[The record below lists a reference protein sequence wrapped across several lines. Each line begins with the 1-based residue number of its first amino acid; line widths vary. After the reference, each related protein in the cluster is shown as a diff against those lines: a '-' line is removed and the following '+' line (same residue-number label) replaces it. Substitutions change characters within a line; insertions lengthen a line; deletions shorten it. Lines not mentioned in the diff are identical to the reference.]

1 MSGKVSISGL
11 VSNLD
16 TDSIVSALV
25 SAYSVKKDK
34 YVKERTKLE
43 WKQDAWKELN
53 TKIFNFYKN
62 NLSNMRFSTAFSVKK
77 AESSST
83 KATVKADSSAVSG
96 TQKLKIK
103 QTATS
108 GYLTGAVVK
117 KVTDDGNKVAGDT
130 KLSEL
135 GVTDGSSISVTVNGE
150 EKNFTINGSN
160 TVNELVVQLKQ
171 AGLDAS
177 FDANNQRFFIS
188 SKVSGEKG
196 DFSLTSNNT
205 AGEELLKKLGI
216 NSVTAGDMKN
226 YRDKAAMT
234 DSELAAI
241 VETEYTK
248 RKTALHDITDTAA
261 MNKIKDA
268 LESARKKATDVNE
281 ALTKQNTLIDAK
293 LEAVSDVSGLTFSEK
308 SDLLE
313 VITGQIETLGAIE
326 NRTDAQ
332 NEELEKLQAK
342 RQVYLDATNDTFDE
356 TTYAEE
362 LNLQKTENND
372 IIAANTQTINTADA
386 ALADDDGFE
395 AYINAENTKITTSNN
410 ELKASLTDFYENQ
423 RSNAQAYVAKYG
435 AAFDLVNDP
444 DADKTSQAYKDA
456 AALLGMNEVG
466 GTGSVRIT
474 GQDAEIELNGA
485 TFISNTN
492 NFQVNGLTITAN
504 AVTEEGEEI
513 SITTETD
520 VQSIYNKI
528 KDFFKEYNE
537 LIKEMD
543 TLYNAASIKGYEPL
557 TDDEKE
563 AMTDKEVEKWE
574 QKIKDSILRRDDTL
588 RSVADAMKNAFQ
600 KSFEI
605 NGKKYSLSSFG
616 IKTAGYF
623 TAGANEKSMF
633 HIDGDAEDGLAGQTD
648 KLMAAIASD
657 PETVCS
663 FFNQLAQGVY
673 DTLYDKMRS
682 TTLSSVN
689 TVYNDKKMENDYRE
703 YTKTIKKWE
712 EKIEAYEEKYR
723 KQFTA
728 METALA
734 KLNSNSSALAG
745 LLGS

>member
-53 TKIFNFYKN
+53 TKIYNFYSK
-62 NLSNMRFSTAFSVKK
+62 NLSAMRFSTAFSVKK
-77 AESSST
+77 AQSSST

-117 KVTDDGNKVAGDT
+117 KTTDDGKKVTGDT

-135 GVTDGSSISVTVNGE
+135 GVADGSSISVTVNGE
-150 EKNFTINGSN
+150 EKNFTINGNN
-160 TVNELVVQLKQ
+160 TVNEMVVQLKQ

-177 FDANNQRFFIS
+177 FDENNQRFFIS
-188 SKVSGEKG
+188 SKVSGKKG

-205 AGEELLKKLGI
+205 AGEELLKNLGI
-216 NSVTAGDMKN
+216 NYVTAGDMKN

-248 RKTALHDITDTAA
+248 RKTALHDMTDTTA
-261 MNKIKDA
+261 MNKIKEA
-268 LESARKKATDVNE
+268 LESARKKATEVNE
-281 ALTKQNTLIDAK
+281 VLTKQNTLIDAK
-293 LEAVSDVSGLTFSEK
+293 LEAVSEVSGLTFSEK

-313 VITGQIETLGAIE
+313 AITGQIETLGAIE

-342 RQVYLDATNDTFDE
+342 RQVYLDATNDTFNE

-362 LNLQKTENND
+362 LNVQKTENND
-372 IIAANTQTINTADA
+372 IITSNTQTINTADA
-386 ALADDDGFE
+386 ALADDAGFE
-395 AYINAENTKITTSNN
+395 AYINAENAKITTSNN
-410 ELKASLTDFYENQ
+410 ELEAALTDFYENQ

-444 DADKTSQAYKDA
+444 DADKTTQAYKDA
-456 AALLGMNEVG
+456 LALLEMDKAG

-504 AVTEEGEEI
+504 AVTEENEEI

-520 VQSIYNKI
+520 VQSIYDKI

-543 TLYNAASIKGYEPL
+543 TLYNAPSIKGYEPL

-588 RSVADAMKNAFQ
+588 QSVADAMKNAFQ
-600 KSFEI
+600 KTYEI

-623 TAGANEKSMF
+623 AAGANEKSMF
-633 HIDGDAEDGLAGQTD
+633 HIDGDEDDGLAGQTD

-657 PETVCS
+657 PDTVCS

-673 DTLYDKMRS
+673 DSLYNKMRS